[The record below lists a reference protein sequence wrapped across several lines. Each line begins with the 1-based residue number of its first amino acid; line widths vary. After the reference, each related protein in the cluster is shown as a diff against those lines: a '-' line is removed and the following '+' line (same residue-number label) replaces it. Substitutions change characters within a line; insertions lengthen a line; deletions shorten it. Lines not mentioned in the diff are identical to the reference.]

1 MIPAAYLRATVSAG
15 EMTYLDVGEGPA
27 VVLLH
32 GYPTS
37 SYLWREIAP
46 ALSARMRVIAPDLI
60 GYGNSEKPANADLSL
75 RAQAGYVRELL
86 RRIGIERY
94 AVVGHGMGGG
104 IAQLLTFQGDVGA
117 LGLIDSV
124 AFDAWPSPGTLV
136 LQQSPPEETPEAVE
150 AAVMEWLRAACA
162 KRAFTVEEAD
172 GYLDPWRADP
182 GALVRALRGLDGRGL
197 ERSAELLSELDTP
210 AFVIWGEDDVFLS
223 CDLAERIGEA
233 LAGSMVALLPG
244 CGHLVTEDAGGTV
257 AGLVQ
262 EFLRRQFMRE
272 GHRNVRTGPVR
283 VYLERPSDPTLL
295 GADPDED

>member
-1 MIPAAYLRATVSAG
+1 MIAAAYLRAPVSAG
-15 EMTYLDVGEGPA
+15 EMAYLDVGEGPA

-37 SYLWREIAP
+37 SYLWREMAP
-46 ALSARMRVIAPDLI
+46 VLSARMRVIAPDLI
-60 GYGNSEKPANADLSL
+60 GYGNSEKPPGADLSL

-86 RRIGIERY
+86 RRIGIERF
-94 AVVGHGMGGG
+94 AVVGHGFGGG

-124 AFDAWPSPGTLV
+124 AFDAWPSAGTLA
-136 LQQSPPEETPEAVE
+136 LQQDPPAETLEATMDT
-150 AAVMEWLRAACA
+150 VMEWLRAACA
-162 KRAFTVEEAD
+162 KRTLSEAEAD
-172 GYLDPWRADP
+172 GYLEPWRADP

-210 AFVIWGEDDVFLS
+210 AFVIWGEDDTFLPS
-223 CDLAERIGEA
+223 DLAERIGEA
-233 LAGSMVALLPG
+233 LPGSMVALLPG

-295 GADPDED
+295 GAEPEED

>member
-1 MIPAAYLRATVSAG
+1 MIAAAYLRAQVSAG
-15 EMTYLDVGEGPA
+15 EMAYLDVGEGPA

-37 SYLWREIAP
+37 SFLWREVAP
-46 ALSARMRVIAPDLI
+46 VLSARMRVIAPDLM
-60 GYGNSEKPANADLSL
+60 GYGMSEKPKDADLTL

-86 RRIGIERY
+86 RRIGIERF
-94 AVVGHGMGGG
+94 AVVGHGFGGG
-104 IAQLLTFQGDVGA
+104 VAQLLTFQGDVGA

-124 AFDAWPSPGTLV
+124 AFDAWPSPATLE
-136 LQQSPPEETPEAVE
+136 LQRNPPAETPEAVE
-150 AAVMEWLRAACA
+150 RTVREWLAAACA
-162 KRAFTVEEAD
+162 KRNLSEAEAD
-172 GYLDPWRADP
+172 AYAEPWRGDP

-197 ERSAELLSELDTP
+197 ERSAELLQELDTP
-210 AFVIWGEDDVFLS
+210 AFVIWGEDDAFLS
-223 CDLAERIGEA
+223 SGIAERIGES
-233 LAGSMVALLPG
+233 LPGSMVALLPG
-244 CGHLVTEDAGGTV
+244 CGHLVSEDAPGTV

-295 GADPDED
+295 GADPEEE

>member
-1 MIPAAYLRATVSAG
+1 MIAAAYLRAQVSAG
-15 EMTYLDVGEGPA
+15 EMAYLDVGEGPA

-37 SYLWREIAP
+37 SFLWREIAP
-46 ALSARMRVIAPDLI
+46 VLSARMRVIAPDLI
-60 GYGNSEKPANADLSL
+60 GYGNSEKPASADLSL

-94 AVVGHGMGGG
+94 AVVGHGFGGG
-104 IAQLLTFQGDVGA
+104 VAQLLTFQGDVGA

-124 AFDAWPSPGTLV
+124 AFDAWPSPATLA
-136 LQQSPPEETPEAVE
+136 LQQDPPAATVEAAE
-150 AAVMEWLRAACA
+150 AAVMEWLRAACR
-162 KRAFTVEEAD
+162 KRTFSPADAD
-172 GYLDPWRADP
+172 GYLEPWRADP

-197 ERSAELLSELDTP
+197 ERGAELLAGLDTP
-210 AFVIWGEDDVFLS
+210 AFVIWGEDDAFLS
-223 CDLAERIGEA
+223 SELAERIGES
-233 LAGSMVALLPG
+233 LPGSMVALLPG
-244 CGHLVTEDAGGTV
+244 CGHLVSDDAPGTV

-295 GADPDED
+295 GAEAEEE